1 MPNYYSYEEID
12 LDEAIKELNDYYER
26 VKDTRYE
33 SRYMIKVHAFI
44 TPEINSEK
52 IDNLEAYK
60 YTVIAKKW
68 TNNRLRLDIINDK
81 KRSTTYLTTEQI
93 KELQKFD
100 DYLKQDYVKSYIKY
114 SGIGVTLVY
123 FIIILL
129 IILWCLNNRAYLK

>member
-1 MPNYYSYEEID
+1 MPDFYRYKEID

-26 VKDTRYE
+26 VKGTRDE
-33 SRYMIKVHAFI
+33 KGYMIRLHGFI

-68 TNNRLRLDIINDK
+68 TNNNLRLDIYNDK

-93 KELQKFD
+93 KELQKFN
-100 DYLKQDYVKSYIKY
+100 DYLKQREVKAYIKR
-114 SGIGVTLVY
+114 SGILMA
-123 FIIILL
+123 IITFTVLSL
-129 IILWCLNNRAYLK
+129 IILWCLNT

>member
-1 MPNYYSYEEID
+1 MPNYYSHKEID

-33 SRYMIKVHAFI
+33 KGYMTRLHGFI

-68 TNNRLRLDIINDK
+68 TNNDLRLDIFNDK

-93 KELQKFD
+93 KELQKFN
-100 DYLKQDYVKSYIKY
+100 DYLKQNDVKRYIKY
-114 SGIGVTLVY
+114 QNIRVATVY
-123 FIIILL
+123 LTIVLL
-129 IILWCLNNRAYLK
+129 TILWCLNNRA

>member
-1 MPNYYSYEEID
+1 MPNYYSHKEID

-33 SRYMIKVHAFI
+33 KGYMTRLHGFI

-68 TNNRLRLDIINDK
+68 TNNDLRLDIFNDK

-93 KELQKFD
+93 KELQKFN
-100 DYLKQDYVKSYIKY
+100 DYLKQNDVKRYIKY
-114 SGIGVTLVY
+114 QNIRIATVY
-123 FIIILL
+123 LTIVLL
-129 IILWCLNNRAYLK
+129 TILWCLNNRA